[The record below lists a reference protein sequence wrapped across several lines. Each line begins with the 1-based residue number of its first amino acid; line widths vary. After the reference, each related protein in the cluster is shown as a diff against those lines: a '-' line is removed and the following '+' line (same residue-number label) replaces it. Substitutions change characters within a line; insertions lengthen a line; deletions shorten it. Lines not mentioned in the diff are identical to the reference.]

1 VILGLDSTEPD
12 IDDGHIGREEYDT
25 IRGKLLVKDRMRIL
39 ALHHHLIPI
48 PGTGRER
55 NIPVD
60 AGDVL
65 KLCTEL
71 ELNLILSG
79 HKHLPWVWRLENT
92 YLVTAGTATSRRLKG
107 RYYPSFNVLEI
118 EEGKVILKEVNVS
131 NKRSREILRI
141 RNIPGV

>member
-1 VILGLDSTEPD
+1 M
-12 IDDGHIGREEYDT
+12 
-25 IRGKLLVKDRMRIL
+25 KIL

-118 EEGKVILKEVNVS
+118 EKGKVILKEVDVS

-141 RNIPGV
+141 GNIPGA